1 VCSKTGRDG
10 NGRSATTVLP
20 PIVTG
25 VFLFR
30 AGKVELMIT
39 GFLLTGIIATGLGL
53 MGWRGKIGR
62 GIGRYPAGP

>member
-1 VCSKTGRDG
+1 M
-10 NGRSATTVLP
+10 
-20 PIVTG
+20 VTG

-39 GFLLTGIIATGLGL
+39 GLLLTGIIATGLGL

>member
-1 VCSKTGRDG
+1 MTGRDG
-10 NGRSATTVLP
+10 IGRSGTTVVP
-20 PIVTG
+20 PMDTG

-39 GFLLTGIIATGLGL
+39 GVLLTGMIATGLGF

-62 GIGRYPAGP
+62 GIG